1 MLQPVPFEA
10 VDIALRRLLDLHLEP
25 VFEVEQRPVKT
36 ARTEA
41 LARVVAVRKRRAG
54 CEQRVVTLRS
64 CVPSLGIFISDRKIP
79 LGNPRTFLRV
89 RALVRSI
96 EKMVLRGG

>member
-1 MLQPVPFEA
+1 
-10 VDIALRRLLDLHLEP
+10 VDIALRRLLHLAAI
-25 VFEVEQRPVKT
+25 EVEQRPVKL
-36 ARTEA
+36 REPKHS
-41 LARVVAVRKRRAG
+41 LEVVAVRKRRAG

-79 LGNPRTFLRV
+79 LGNPRTFLRI